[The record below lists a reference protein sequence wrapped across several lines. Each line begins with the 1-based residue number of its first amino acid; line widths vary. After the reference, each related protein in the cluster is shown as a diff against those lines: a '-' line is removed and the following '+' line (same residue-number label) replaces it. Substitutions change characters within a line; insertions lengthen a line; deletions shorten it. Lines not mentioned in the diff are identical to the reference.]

1 MYKLSSNNLPEIFL
15 QMFRKNKS
23 LHAYP
28 TRQSNAYHLPRTW
41 TIFAQKTIMF
51 IGPSYWNA
59 LPPQESIE
67 SQSLYTFKRKLKE
80 LLFKTYDVN
89 V

>member
-1 MYKLSSNNLPEIFL
+1 MYKLSTNSLPEIFL
-15 QMFRKNKS
+15 QMFRRNRS
-23 LHAYP
+23 LHTYP
-28 TRQSNAYHLPRTW
+28 TRQSNAYHLPRTR
-41 TIFAQKTIMF
+41 TIFAQKTIMY

-59 LPPQESIE
+59 LPTEIIE
-67 SQSLYTFKRKLKE
+67 SPSLYTFKSKLKE